1 MVQVDYKTDRAVL
14 SVSGEITDELVIDL
28 VAQVRRLAD
37 ECFYDLVE
45 VEITSNGGAVQALRY
60 FVEALDAFRRDGVSV
75 TTRALARAGSAA
87 AVMLSMGDRR
97 EAAPGA
103 ALTYHSART
112 DGIDRVTSRTAAVLH
127 GVLSTVDGWMMGR
140 LAERGLRAGRGIPAP
155 CRRAAAALSEG
166 DLGVVRRLLRSVHFE
181 VEGLKGVLER
191 DDPAALLACLRGV
204 VDGCGRDAAG
214 MARLYDALFSLDE
227 SISAALA
234 REFRLVDELVAP
246 GGGAGKPRGAGGCFL
261 IPEWRAAFGPDGRVG
276 RGLLCRHVLILGE
289 TGSGKTA
296 SGVLPAVGAMF
307 DRRNPLGCALV
318 VDPKREI
325 DGALDALRRTGGAEV
340 RVFEPKSDPG
350 GPTLNVMAGPRWS
363 VEADVE
369 EGRFLTAAHRILV
382 RTGALST
389 TSPGASLAGH
399 PVGQHRDPYWPAE
412 GARLGRTVLAL
423 ALMLIRRRREVF
435 AGLDSPWILSAS
447 PAALAAARRFGEEA
461 GFLEPAPELGP
472 IAREAQAAA
481 DRLSAHGARD
491 ESDDGWDESAE
502 RKSLQAAER
511 FVGKVMDTRIHRVH
525 EGFQLGFEEIA
536 HAALSSPCGESLR
549 RAAGRL
555 ATASLHCVEDSGL
568 RPSPNVLAL
577 AGRLVRSL
585 FQKDTAGG
593 RAVQPAAQAD
603 GQSMLAAQSR
613 MRLPAAVLAHALL
626 PLAEGG
632 EAAETLNEIE
642 EYWLPLS
649 RADSQYSGVLTFAQ
663 QCFWEFSDPVPAW
676 TLRFGVEPGDRRD
689 GAAGG
694 FDFAAAVDDEERRT
708 VFLVQPRLGGGKD
721 LIAKALKAAFFEA
734 VLNSP
739 KRVRRGGEM
748 PLVGYVADECH
759 RFVTSDEVHGEQS
772 FLDACRSFGAFCVL
786 ACQSAS
792 SLEHALAAGG
802 GSADANRAALSVLL
816 NNAATKLLFRST
828 DDATRARLD
837 RLCPKPTSGP
847 KVVDVRPPSTL
858 RPGECYAV
866 TADGRFE
873 RRQLEA
879 FDADRTAVRLE
890 AESRPDSKVGRMAAR
905 PQIGGVA

>member
-14 SVSGEITDELVIDL
+14 SVSWDVTDELVIDL
-28 VAQVRRLAD
+28 VARVRRLAD
-37 ECFYDLVE
+37 ECLYDLVE

-127 GVLSTVDGWMMGR
+127 GVLSTVDGWVMGR
-140 LAERGLRAGRGIPAP
+140 LAERGLRAGRGTPAP

-227 SISAALA
+227 SISTALA

-246 GGGAGKPRGAGGCFL
+246 GGGAGKPKGSGGCFL

-307 DRRNPLGCALV
+307 DRRNPFGCALV

-340 RVFEPKSDPG
+340 RAFEPRSEPG

-389 TSPGASLAGH
+389 MSPGALLAGS
-399 PVGQHRDPYWPAE
+399 PSVQHHDMYWPAE
-412 GARLGRTVLAL
+412 GAGLGKT
-423 ALMLIRRRREVF
+423 I
-435 AGLDSPWILSAS
+435 
-447 PAALAAARRFGEEA
+447 
-461 GFLEPAPELGP
+461 
-472 IAREAQAAA
+472 
-481 DRLSAHGARD
+481 
-491 ESDDGWDESAE
+491 
-502 RKSLQAAER
+502 
-511 FVGKVMDTRIHRVH
+511 
-525 EGFQLGFEEIA
+525 
-536 HAALSSPCGESLR
+536 
-549 RAAGRL
+549 
-555 ATASLHCVEDSGL
+555 
-568 RPSPNVLAL
+568 LAL

-585 FQKDTAGG
+585 FQKDAANG
-593 RAVQPAAQAD
+593 RAVQAAAQAD
-603 GQSMLAAQSR
+603 GQSMLAAHNR

-649 RADSQYSGVLTFAQ
+649 RTENQYSGVLTFAQ
-663 QCFWEFSDPVPAW
+663 QCFWDFSDPVPAW
-676 TLRFGVEPGDRRD
+676 TLRFSVEPGDRRD
-689 GAAGG
+689 GGAGG

-721 LIAKALKAAFFEA
+721 LVAKALKATFFKA

-739 KRVRRGGEM
+739 KRVRLGG
-748 PLVGYVADECH
+748 
-759 RFVTSDEVHGEQS
+759 
-772 FLDACRSFGAFCVL
+772 
-786 ACQSAS
+786 
-792 SLEHALAAGG
+792 AAGEAG
-802 GSADANRAALSVLL
+802 PYWDENITGAQPARKFNLGRLVNRLL
-816 NNAATKLLFRST
+816 HRCHIVNIRGKSYR
-828 DDATRARLD
+828 
-837 RLCPKPTSGP
+837 
-847 KVVDVRPPSTL
+847 
-858 RPGECYAV
+858 
-866 TADGRFE
+866 
-873 RRQLEA
+873 
-879 FDADRTAVRLE
+879 
-890 AESRPDSKVGRMAAR
+890 
-905 PQIGGVA
+905 IG